1 MWDII
6 ALVLGNII
14 AVEIVRAATTGW
26 HEFFLYAIIAAFDA
40 AYLYGKFKP

>member
-14 AVEIVRAATTGW
+14 AVEIVKAATTGW
-26 HEFFLYAIIAAFDA
+26 HEFFLYAVIVAFDV
-40 AYLYGKFKP
+40 AYLVGKFKH